1 MMLDL
6 TLLKVKHAGE
16 KEARKLLPYVGLCDA
31 FSPESA
37 TLTERDAKLAE
48 EDWRRFLK
56 SMSHKRFIRNTTEI
70 QRATNP
76 PLIAEYAIRMGDYL
90 FRASKPIIILERW
103 TNAEHGKV
111 NGLMREQRAA
121 EYSALTALVCDDFIG
136 FINESRRA
144 IELGIS
150 YREFRDVH
158 IAKNISNAE
167 HCLRRD
173 NPELRLEDPIRL
185 TMALGYEHSLEDH
198 ITQPFALIRLV
209 DDAESEISAK
219 LMAQAKANDQ
229 MQDRDILAY
238 TLALSASS
246 GKISIGEEA
255 IRHATLDELKE
266 ILDSHKRGLTA

>member
-48 EDWRRFLK
+48 EEWRRFLK

-90 FRASKPIIILERW
+90 FRASKPI
-103 TNAEHGKV
+103 
-111 NGLMREQRAA
+111 M
-121 EYSALTALVCDDFIG
+121 VCDDFIG

-209 DDAESEISAK
+209 DDAEREISAK